1 MEPSSHDEAVE
12 GGLFDRIR
20 SMRLD
25 RDGGVCIG
33 WTDGRRVVGSLGRV
47 VFERTSALASS
58 TYVPSESVLQL
69 RTIRGDEVTVELAR
83 DGDLAPIHGRAT
95 VYLDQNHWSTLT
107 LATFDPQRISDARE
121 REAAQ
126 RLSELAAAGVVL
138 VPMSSA
144 HMSET
149 CKQVDY
155 EARYR
160 RALTIVRMSAGW
172 QLRDPLA
179 LRRDELAQAF
189 SASYRQRAFVAPPAV
204 TLEPNAI
211 HARRDAETP
220 DVDPSLPQEARWM
233 VHCVRSIGALVD
245 TMLDAEAIPVDP
257 SPGWTAEFQ
266 RFAGFLASD
275 PTGREMRRRR
285 THAKFVVDLGPE
297 IAEEAHRAGITP
309 EQMSEWVLG
318 RREVEVATMRC
329 LGLFREVLHE
339 KLSDSTLRWEDNDL
353 VDMMYLT
360 AGAGYCDYLVGENRH
375 AAYLENAQRRL
386 DRPVTV
392 HRKLRTLVEE
402 LELRPSPGRA
412 GAGR

>member
-1 MEPSSHDEAVE
+1 MDPTSPDEAA
-12 GGLFDRIR
+12 GGVFDGIR
-20 SMRLD
+20 SLRLD
-25 RDGGVCIG
+25 RDGAVCIDFA
-33 WTDGRRVVGSLGRV
+33 DGRRVLGSLGRV
-47 VFERTSALASS
+47 VFGPTSAIASS
-58 TYVPSESVLQL
+58 TYVPSESVLLL
-69 RTIRGDEVTVELAR
+69 RTTRGDEIAVELPR
-83 DGDLAPIHGRAT
+83 DGDPAPTRGRAA

-107 LATFDPQRISDARE
+107 LVAFDPQRISDARE
-121 REAAQ
+121 RDAAQ
-126 RLSELAAAGVVL
+126 RLGALARSGVVL
-138 VPMSSA
+138 LPMSSA

-155 EARYR
+155 EDRYQ
-160 RALTIVRMSAGW
+160 RALTIVRLSAGW

-179 LRRDELAQAF
+179 LRRIELAQAF
-189 SASYRQRAFVAPPAV
+189 TARYRQPALIAPPAI

-211 HARRDAETP
+211 HAGRDSVAP
-220 DVDPSLPQEARWM
+220 DVDPALPQEARWM
-233 VHCVRSIGALVD
+233 VHCIRSIGAIVD
-245 TMLDAEAIPVDP
+245 TMLDAEPVP
-257 SPGWTAEFQ
+257 VESSAGWTTEFQ

-285 THAKFVVDLGPE
+285 SHAKFIVDLGPE

-309 EQMSEWVLG
+309 EQMSDWVLG
-318 RREVEVATMRC
+318 RSEVEVVTMRC

-339 KLSDSTLRWEDNDL
+339 KLSDPTLRWEDNDL

-386 DRPVTV
+386 GRPVTV

-402 LELRPSPGRA
+402 LELRPSPVRA
-412 GAGR
+412 GAG